1 VGGHGWVGQSVSQS
15 GREGGR
21 EGVSDANSAI
31 SATRQFSSYIFV
43 YHGEYNLILN
53 DMMMRSVLY

>member
-1 VGGHGWVGQSVSQS
+1 MGQSVSQS